1 MLIAIQDTS
10 NRLLD
15 TVTLLSLVVVM
26 HLLRMVHMLHM
37 LCCVV
42 HIWWLSSLTTNLAIT
57 CRLVYIVTHVII
69 CRI

>member
-42 HIWWLSSLTTNLAIT
+42 HILRLSSLTTNLAIT
-57 CRLVYIVTHVII
+57 CRLHFSKFKII
-69 CRI
+69 I